1 METAVSTVHH
11 NHCASS
17 VALKRLNLLT
27 AAAQTLHLPHCV
39 TDRGCSSEV
48 WRRIENCAHLASPIL
63 LKGLSWTV
71 LNAPCSAEFKCSDCF
86 QCPSCG
92 SETLSHFINIISAL
106 QCSESKDVVES
117 QRFAQLWYQ
126 ASGLRYRPIW
136 TVTHE
141 SESAVIFFN
150 SNRIPETRTA
160 LFNEYAF
167 QKQKWVNE
175 HNQSK
180 LVQVLLS
187 SSKVETPTRCSSF
200 TLIRDWQGSE

>member
-39 TDRGCSSEV
+39 TDRVQLRSLA
-48 WRRIENCAHLASPIL
+48 AHWKLRPLSFAYSL

-71 LNAPCSAEFKCSDCF
+71 LNAPCSVEFKCSDCF

-92 SETLSHFINIISAL
+92 SETLSHFINIISA
-106 QCSESKDVVES
+106 VS
-117 QRFAQLWYQ
+117 QKMWWKVSALPNYDIKPQVWDIGQFGLWIRV
-126 ASGLRYRPIW
+126 S
-136 TVTHE
+136 
-141 SESAVIFFN
+141 SNFFN

-160 LFNEYAF
+160 RFNEYAF
-167 QKQKWVNE
+167 QKERWVNE
-175 HNQSK
+175 HNQSR

-187 SSKVETPTRCSSF
+187 SSKVEKPTRCSSF
-200 TLIRDWQGSE
+200 RLIRDWQGSE